1 MNLDVCMYGSALFS
15 GCRTICAYV
24 LVSLPGVRHCRTG
37 WLSIFA
43 FGSVSAFSSPSALAL
58 SMIYRKVAVLIQ
70 STVCYFSRVH
80 DRLGFTVYIT
90 SRLVHVVVAVSVD
103 LFRCDCTRST
113 KDILHWFL
121 WDS

>member
-1 MNLDVCMYGSALFS
+1 
-15 GCRTICAYV
+15 
-24 LVSLPGVRHCRTG
+24 VSLPGLRHCPTG
-37 WLSIFA
+37 CLSILG

-58 SMIYRKVAVLIQ
+58 FVIYRKIAVLLQ
-70 STVCYFSRVH
+70 CTVCYFSCVH

-103 LFRCDCTRST
+103 LFRCVCTCST